1 MARKSKPQRAPLR
14 RLAQVKVRLPEP
26 LRRDLERAAAAS
38 GHSMNVEI
46 VRRLFG
52 SFTQELADKTSKLIA
67 TALLKELDEATL
79 AEIVSKYLRDRGE
92 RNVVVGAASRRI
104 PK

>member
-1 MARKSKPQRAPLR
+1 
-14 RLAQVKVRLPEP
+14 
-26 LRRDLERAAAAS
+26 
-38 GHSMNVEI
+38 MNVEI